1 MEPERQLMDPFSVSL
16 DNRGL
21 SPPEPMLRI
30 LTALEALP
38 AGGTITAQM
47 DRRPMFLFPE
57 LEERG
62 CTYTCDPDGDGF
74 LLKINKPN

>member
-1 MEPERQLMDPFSVSL
+1 MQL

-30 LTALEALP
+30 LDALERLP
-38 AGGTITAQM
+38 ANETLTAQM
-47 DRRPMFLFPE
+47 DRRPVFLFPE

-62 CTYTCDPDGDGF
+62 YTYELEQQPEGWF
-74 LLKINKPN
+74 LLTIQKR

>member
-1 MEPERQLMDPFSVSL
+1 MDPLCLQL

-30 LTALEALP
+30 LTALDTLP
-38 AGGTITAQM
+38 AGGSIVARM
-47 DRRPMFLFPE
+47 DRRPIFLFPE

-62 CTYTCDPDGDGF
+62 CTYTCDPIDDGGF
-74 LLKINKPN
+74 LLTIKKPQ

>member
-1 MEPERQLMDPFSVSL
+1 MHL

-30 LTALEALP
+30 LEALDRLP
-38 AGGTITAQM
+38 AHETLTAQM
-47 DRRPMFLFPE
+47 DRRPVFLFPE

-62 CTYTCDPDGDGF
+62 YAYTIEQQPEGWF
-74 LLKINKPN
+74 SLTIQQR

>member
-1 MEPERQLMDPFSVSL
+1 MQL

-30 LTALEALP
+30 LDALERLP
-38 AGGTITAQM
+38 ANEQLTAQM
-47 DRRPMFLFPE
+47 DRRPVFLFPE

-62 CTYTCDPDGDGF
+62 YAYDIKQQPEGWFRLTI
-74 LLKINKPN
+74 KRR

>member
-1 MEPERQLMDPFSVSL
+1 MQL

-30 LTALEALP
+30 LDALEKLP
-38 AGGTITAQM
+38 AGEQLIAQM
-47 DRRPMFLFPE
+47 DRRPVFLFPE

-62 CTYTCDPDGDGF
+62 FAYDIKQQPEGWF
-74 LLKINKPN
+74 LLTIQRQ

>member
-1 MEPERQLMDPFSVSL
+1 MQL

-30 LTALEALP
+30 LDALERLP
-38 AGGTITAQM
+38 ANEALTAQM
-47 DRRPMFLFPE
+47 DRRPVFLFPE

-62 CTYTCDPDGDGF
+62 YAYDIAQQPEGWF
-74 LLKINKPN
+74 LLTIQKR

>member
-1 MEPERQLMDPFSVSL
+1 MQL

-30 LTALEALP
+30 LDALERLP
-38 AGGTITAQM
+38 ANEKLIAQM
-47 DRRPMFLFPE
+47 DRRPVFLFPE

-62 CTYTCDPDGDGF
+62 FAYEIEQQPEGWF
-74 LLKINKPN
+74 LLTIQRR

>member
-1 MEPERQLMDPFSVSL
+1 MFPSADALASM

-30 LTALEALP
+30 LAALDNLP
-38 AGGTITAQM
+38 NGGRLVAQM
-47 DRRPMFLFPE
+47 DRQPLFLYPE

-62 CTYTCDPDGDGF
+62 CTYTCDRVVEGHYV
-74 LLKINKPN
+74 LTIEKPS

>member
-1 MEPERQLMDPFSVSL
+1 MQL

-30 LTALEALP
+30 LDALEKLP
-38 AGGTITAQM
+38 PAEQLVAQM
-47 DRRPMFLFPE
+47 DRRPVFLFPE

-62 CTYTCDPDGDGF
+62 YAYAIEQQPEGWF
-74 LLKINKPN
+74 LLTIQRR